1 MNHLY
6 GSCVCILNKLNN
18 ELLQIKKLSNM
29 KTVHV
34 ALAALGGAAVGA
46 AVALLLAPEK
56 GSKTRESIVD
66 FVKSHCPAM
75 KESKLQQLADRI
87 SEEIK
92 EAKL

>member
-1 MNHLY
+1 
-6 GSCVCILNKLNN
+6 
-18 ELLQIKKLSNM
+18 M
-29 KTVHV
+29 KAVNY
-34 ALAALGGAAVGA
+34 ALFALGGAVVGA
-46 AVALLLAPEK
+46 AAALLFAPQK
-56 GSKTRESIVD
+56 GSKTREDIVD